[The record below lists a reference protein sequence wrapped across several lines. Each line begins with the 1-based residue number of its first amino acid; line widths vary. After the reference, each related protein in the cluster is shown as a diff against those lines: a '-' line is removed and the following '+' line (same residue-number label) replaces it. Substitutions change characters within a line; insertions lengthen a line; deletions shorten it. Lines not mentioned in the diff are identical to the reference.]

1 MSNNKRSNYLM
12 RIITYVMNWNKYN
25 YNYRITWPNNNNLKC
40 NNFKY
45 RNNKSNNR
53 KYQNKKLYK
62 LQTAHNSKGGMT
74 CLETYPNRNQVN
86 LQRVIIFIMMCIN
99 KMNYNV
105 NNNKLNNNNKY
116 NSRFYKK
123 NTNKLQTA
131 HNSKGGM
138 TCLET
143 CH

>member
-53 KYQNKKLYK
+53 IFQNKKLY
-62 LQTAHNSKGGMT
+62 NF
-74 CLETYPNRNQVN
+74 QVN

-105 NNNKLNNNNKY
+105 NNNKLNNNNNNNKY

-123 NTNKLQTA
+123 K
-131 HNSKGGM
+131 SK
-138 TCLET
+138 
-143 CH
+143 